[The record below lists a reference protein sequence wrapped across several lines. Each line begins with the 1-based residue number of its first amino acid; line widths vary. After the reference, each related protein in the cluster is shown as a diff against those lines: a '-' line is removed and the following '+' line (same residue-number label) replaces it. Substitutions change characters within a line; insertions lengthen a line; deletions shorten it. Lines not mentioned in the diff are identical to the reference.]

1 MLIYKLNK
9 KMSRKNL
16 YEFIQKS
23 FDEILKVKTK
33 YKVLNI
39 GSGGEIQKII
49 KKNFDDVYEI
59 DIDPERKPDQVID
72 MCSEN
77 FISNLNYK
85 PNIVCAFEV
94 LEHTT
99 NPLNAVE
106 NIYNTLNTG
115 DHFLISVPFIMP
127 IHDEPRDF
135 YRFTKYGLKLMFK
148 KFSDVEIYERNGWL
162 EAVFVILV
170 RMRFEKNFLSRIFG
184 NILTLISYILI
195 PFFLLLQK
203 IFPSN
208 RVTTGY
214 FLKAKK

>member
-49 KKNFDDVYEI
+49 KKNF
-59 DIDPERKPDQVID
+59 
-72 MCSEN
+72 
-77 FISNLNYK
+77 
-85 PNIVCAFEV
+85 
-94 LEHTT
+94 
-99 NPLNAVE
+99 
-106 NIYNTLNTG
+106 
-115 DHFLISVPFIMP
+115 
-127 IHDEPRDF
+127 
-135 YRFTKYGLKLMFK
+135 
-148 KFSDVEIYERNGWL
+148 
-162 EAVFVILV
+162 
-170 RMRFEKNFLSRIFG
+170 LSRIFG